1 MKISSQYGK
10 GKTDMLFRIAFL
22 FTFVLFWG
30 IRGYYVRKTKFGK
43 KSRSE
48 RLQAIREEG
57 KASSFLLLVVF
68 WIYIIIAAMYLL
80 DLDII
85 AWSYIPLITELRAL
99 GVILGSISI
108 AYVFWA
114 HHVLR
119 ENYSAM
125 LETSQEQKLI
135 KEGPYGRIRHPI
147 YSAHVLLDIALVF
160 ISGNWLLLLIF
171 IISMPFTYKRIFNE
185 EKMMIEEFGEEYEN
199 YMKETGRLFPKIP

>member
-1 MKISSQYGK
+1 
-10 GKTDMLFRIAFL
+10 
-22 FTFVLFWG
+22 
-30 IRGYYVRKTKFGK
+30 
-43 KSRSE
+43 
-48 RLQAIREEG
+48 
-57 KASSFLLLVVF
+57 
-68 WIYIIIAAMYLL
+68 MYLL